1 MGFIKIAD
9 SSAGKVFVGEHE
21 VSGIYVGDERL
32 YPGIVR
38 VDTGT
43 DADEWVYSDPTRTR
57 TLRSWEQDVYADGSR
72 GEKRYTDTSAE
83 TQTAAVTTD
92 WDGATYW
99 NGACGSDYYYVDYQ
113 KVRTKYAYADT
124 ARYSDWRNGDPR
136 SRRVD
141 GQCGWVRDWRVS
153 ADWANTGSTCN
164 SAGTAGQYNCDGTYT
179 VKYNQQRRTL
189 SYCYPDM
196 SGSTQTKTE
205 YRAGS
210 VASRSQVNGQCGYSV
225 KPTIRLY
232 AGSVDSGGYCR
243 VSASPTPLDNIT
255 ISLEAYGDPESGRM
269 VRSAKPGTAYGTVS
283 FSPTTSGEEIC
294 FGTIAAYG
302 YATIT
307 RVSCGSNYSNN
318 SPLVTNNAIYTW

>member
-1 MGFIKIAD
+1 MGFIKITD
-9 SSAGKVFVGEHE
+9 SSAGKVFVREHE

-32 YPGIVR
+32 YPGIVG

-72 GEKRYTDTSAE
+72 GEKRYTDTSSE

-92 WDGATYW
+92 WDGAAYW

-141 GQCGWVRDWRVS
+141 GQCGWVRDWRVT

-179 VKYNQQRRTL
+179 VKYSQQRRTL

-210 VASRSQVNGQCGYSV
+210 VASRSQVNGQCGYSA
-225 KPTIRLY
+225 KPTIRLRAQMDGRLVQVIASATVLDDLRLDVTVINRDNDRV
-232 AGSVDSGGYCR
+232 AGSARGTFSKGSSTVWLESNVANAEDYTLN
-243 VSASPTPLDNIT
+243 VSIFSVNGST
-255 ISLEAYGDPESGRM
+255 ISP
-269 VRSAKPGTAYGTVS
+269 VTTAN
-283 FSPTTSGEEIC
+283 
-294 FGTIAAYG
+294 
-302 YATIT
+302 AT
-307 RVSCGSNYSNN
+307 
-318 SPLVTNNAIYTW
+318 YTW

>member
-1 MGFIKIAD
+1 MGFIKIAG

-21 VSGIYVGDERL
+21 VSGVYVGDERL

-99 NGACGSDYYYVDYQ
+99 NGACGSDYYYVDYR

-141 GQCGWVRDWRVS
+141 GQCGWVRDWRVT

-225 KPTIRLY
+225 KPTITLRAYGIDVPISRMEVAASQAVPDRLRVGVKISAPMRGESRGS
-232 AGSVDSGGYCR
+232 AGLAVGERSVWVSVYPMLDQDEYNYIGVIDSVDLR
-243 VSASPTPLDNIT
+243 
-255 ISLEAYGDPESGRM
+255 
-269 VRSAKPGTAYGTVS
+269 
-283 FSPTTSGEEIC
+283 
-294 FGTIAAYG
+294 
-302 YATIT
+302 
-307 RVSCGSNYSNN
+307 NN
-318 SPLVTNNAIYTW
+318 PPYETDNAIYTW

>member
-1 MGFIKIAD
+1 MGFIKITG
-9 SSAGKVFVGEHE
+9 SSAGKVFIGEHE

-57 TLRSWEQDVYADGSR
+57 TVRSWEQDVYADGSR
-72 GEKRYTDTSAE
+72 GEKRYTGTSAE

-99 NGACGSDYYYVDYQ
+99 NGACGSDYYYVDYR
-113 KVRTKYAYADT
+113 KVRTKYSYADT

-141 GQCGWVRDWRVS
+141 GQCGWVRDWRVT

-210 VASRSQVNGQCGYSV
+210 VASRSQVNGQCGYSA
-225 KPTIRLY
+225 KPTINLGAYGIDIDRRTMEVTASKAVLDELNILVNIWNSSHLIT
-232 AGSVDSGGYCR
+232 ASGSGTLRKGSQSILISLSGSVPDDNLRGYITSVNR
-243 VSASPTPLDNIT
+243 VSTSPYETD
-255 ISLEAYGDPESGRM
+255 
-269 VRSAKPGTAYGTVS
+269 
-283 FSPTTSGEEIC
+283 
-294 FGTIAAYG
+294 
-302 YATIT
+302 
-307 RVSCGSNYSNN
+307 
-318 SPLVTNNAIYTW
+318 NAIYTWDKKDLF